1 MRNVRHEPEARLLWP
16 AFFCSSP
23 RFMYTLICIPFLP
36 PCLLVSPFM
45 FIPFPSLAHSCVS
58 ANERGTV
65 WIRVRARL
73 CVYRGVE
80 GFLLISSH
88 FAFIFADAAH
98 SKNSR
103 LSSFFLEARMRVDND
118 NNKAK
123 TVSSTLAATKLLA
136 INKGLLL
143 GHVFRVIPR
152 WKYFT
157 AFLFCCFFVL
167 ILYFRTVR
175 LVRTHTNERVC
186 LLGGI
191 FSFFSLWAT

>member
-1 MRNVRHEPEARLLWP
+1 MGTFYAGQASKGRVSLSQR
-16 AFFCSSP
+16 SSHP
-23 RFMYTLICIPFLP
+23 PKSLP
-36 PCLLVSPFM
+36 PTHHHLPFGSCGAKCETCDTNPKRACSGQHSFALFPASCTHSFAYPFYLLCLLGSPFM

-65 WIRVRARL
+65 WILVRARL

-152 WKYFT
+152 
-157 AFLFCCFFVL
+157 
-167 ILYFRTVR
+167 
-175 LVRTHTNERVC
+175 
-186 LLGGI
+186 
-191 FSFFSLWAT
+191 